1 MASLP
6 AASVASMW
14 CVTRWCNALSRLTT
28 SGFTPRPMATHE
40 CSPGSQP
47 GACPSRRGSGPMA
60 RRPRRWPE
68 AALEAAVR
76 DLAEREAQPFPQT
89 PPEVSLVLADDA
101 MMADINS
108 QWRNQPK
115 PTNVLS
121 FPAFPLVPGGQPGP
135 MLGDIILARE
145 TIEREAVELGKPVG
159 DHITHLVVH
168 GFSSSF
174 RLRSHRKQRCGKNG
188 SDRDSHFGLAWP
200 I

>member
-1 MASLP
+1 MSVHPAVSLALAVEAGEWGDG
-6 AASVASMW
+6 AA
-14 CVTRWCNALSRLTT
+14 TEAL
-28 SGFTPRPMATHE
+28 A
-40 CSPGSQP
+40 
-47 GACPSRRGSGPMA
+47 
-60 RRPRRWPE
+60 E

-76 DLAEREAQPFPQT
+76 DLAERETQPFPQT

-168 GFSSSF
+168 GFLHLF
-174 RLRSHRKQRCGKNG
+174 GYDHIEN
-188 SDRDSHFGLAWP
+188 SDAERMEAIETRILASLGLSDP
-200 I
+200 YGDTEPV